1 MSLIRSYKHINPRL
15 VSFAPH
21 SYRWQRF
28 FPQLLGKNPLKC
40 FGCMGDHLNSIQKLL
55 AKILQQFEVTKKNPM
70 IYSGSSS
77 HLKVMQD
84 FVCINRITTLLE
96 DKGLLQTLGSVDR
109 HQTLQGSQPSSSYPN
124 TWRTVE
130 RTIRANHENSPTCIN
145 WACSGKVLHATHGV
159 EHNLKHL
166 RFTKPSGSNMSQN

>member
-1 MSLIRSYKHINPRL
+1 M
-15 VSFAPH
+15 
-21 SYRWQRF
+21 F
-28 FPQLLGKNPLKC
+28 FPQLLGKSPLKC
-40 FGCMGDHLNSIQKLL
+40 FGCMGDHLNSIQELL
-55 AKILQQFEVTKKNPM
+55 AKILQQFEVIKKKKKKTM
-70 IYSGSSS
+70 IYNGSSS

-130 RTIRANHENSPTCIN
+130 RTIRANHENSSTCIN
-145 WACSGKVLHATHGV
+145 WGCSGKVSHTTHGR

-166 RFTKPSGSNMSQN
+166 RLTKPSGSNMSQN